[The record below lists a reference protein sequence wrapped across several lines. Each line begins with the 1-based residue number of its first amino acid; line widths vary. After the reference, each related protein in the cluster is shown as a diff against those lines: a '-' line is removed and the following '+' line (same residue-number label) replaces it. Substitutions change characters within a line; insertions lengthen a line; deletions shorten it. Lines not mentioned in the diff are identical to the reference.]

1 MMNDHQTALCS
12 LLLGSFPNFSS
23 GDSEGALGSYAL
35 VMARADQQDLEPGVM
50 ILINGEYPGHDGRF
64 APTAPQLATAIRM
77 ARDKRLESER
87 RTKLSQ
93 PQLMAPDIQRTP
105 EERARVKAKIDG
117 FLADQVVEQA
127 DPEAIKRR
135 NEQWAKT
142 NARFMPDMSPEAMHE
157 RLVRKRGYSVG
168 DPEDHADAA

>member
-35 VMARADQQDLEPGVM
+35 VMAKADERDLEPGVM

-77 ARDKRLESER
+77 ARDARLESER

-93 PQLMAPDIQRTP
+93 PRLMAPDIERSP
-105 EERARVKAKIDG
+105 EERARVKARIEA
-117 FLADQVVEQA
+117 FVADQVTEA
-127 DPEAIKRR
+127 HDPETIKRR
-135 NEQWAKT
+135 NEQWSKT

-157 RLVRKRGYSVG
+157 RLVRKRGYTVG
-168 DPEDHADAA
+168 DPEGEQDAA